1 LVGVSHI
8 DLSQADAY
16 GRSFAD
22 VYDDWYRDV
31 TDAGATARFM
41 ADRCGHGPVLELG
54 VGSGR
59 LARPMAEQ
67 GLTVIGLDASAAMLD
82 LAGAHARSHNPLHLV
97 RGDMRALPIRGPL
110 GGVLIA
116 FNTLFNLATEAEQRL
131 LLDQIGGL
139 LGDDGA
145 LVVEALDLSA
155 LVDGPANSIGVR
167 TADERALVVT
177 ATQLDRRAQ
186 TLSGQHLEIGD
197 NGVAIRPWR
206 LRWLTPTQLDE
217 AAVEAGLVLSE
228 RFGGWS
234 EEPFTEHCDTHISVY
249 RRP

>member
-1 LVGVSHI
+1 
-8 DLSQADAY
+8 
-16 GRSFAD
+16 
-22 VYDDWYRDV
+22 
-31 TDAGATARFM
+31 
-41 ADRCGHGPVLELG
+41 
-54 VGSGR
+54 
-59 LARPMAEQ
+59 
-67 GLTVIGLDASAAMLD
+67 
-82 LAGAHARSHNPLHLV
+82 
-97 RGDMRALPIRGPL
+97 MRALPIRGPL